1 MRTAFVFLSGVF
13 VSMFL
18 SDYLPAL
25 ARAVMYMVQ
34 RAPVG

>member
-1 MRTAFVFLSGVF
+1 MRMAFAFFSGVF

-18 SDYLPAL
+18 SDYIPAL
-25 ARAVMYMVQ
+25 ARAIMYMVQ